1 MPNISES
8 ILTLSGMEYYEGKNK
23 DRLDSKLAKKAEKAH
38 THIKSEVGLNNV
50 DNTSDINKPV
60 STAQQKAIDDA
71 YANSNAYTDQ
81 KIADLINGAPETM
94 DTLKELSDAINE
106 NKNVESALNEAIGKK
121 ANQTELDTHT
131 GNTTIHITA
140 SERVAWN
147 EAKTHAD
154 SAHARTDATK
164 TEKSNTNGNIKI
176 NGTETTVYT
185 HPGSGTN
192 PHGTTKSDI
201 GLENV
206 DNTADVNKSV
216 KHATSADSAANAS
229 KVNNH
234 TVESNVPA
242 NAKFTD
248 TDTWIPFVGATADN
262 PGTAG
267 YIPAPSAGDQE
278 KFFCGDGTYKEIKA
292 TNAHGF
298 VNQDEE
304 PANQST
310 GDEWLKDYE

>member
-23 DRLDSKLAKKAEKAH
+23 DRLDSGLAKKAEKAH
-38 THIKSEVGLNNV
+38 THTVSEITDFPDSMPASDVSDWAKAATKPDYTKDEVGL
-50 DNTSDINKPV
+50 S
-60 STAQQKAIDDA
+60 
-71 YANSNAYTDQ
+71 
-81 KIADLINGAPETM
+81 
-94 DTLKELSDAINE
+94 
-106 NKNVESALNEAIGKK
+106 
-121 ANQTELDTHT
+121 
-131 GNTTIHITA
+131 
-140 SERVAWN
+140 
-147 EAKTHAD
+147 
-154 SAHARTDATK
+154 
-164 TEKSNTNGNIKI
+164 
-176 NGTETTVYT
+176 
-185 HPGSGTN
+185 
-192 PHGTTKSDI
+192 
-201 GLENV
+201 NV

-234 TVESNVPA
+234 TVESDVPA
-242 NAKFTD
+242 NAVF

>member
-23 DRLDSKLAKKAEKAH
+23 DRLDSGLAKKAEKAH
-38 THIKSEVGLNNV
+38 THNSEDIISLDASKLTGMIDLARLPHGALERLYPVDNDEARFALTINEVQNGDTVKVNDTKMLYIVVDDTKLSSEEGYTEYTAGLASSVPWTGVTDKPDTYTPSKHSHTVSEITDFPESMPASDVSDWAKAATKPDYTKDEVGL
-50 DNTSDINKPV
+50 P
-60 STAQQKAIDDA
+60 
-71 YANSNAYTDQ
+71 
-81 KIADLINGAPETM
+81 
-94 DTLKELSDAINE
+94 
-106 NKNVESALNEAIGKK
+106 
-121 ANQTELDTHT
+121 
-131 GNTTIHITA
+131 
-140 SERVAWN
+140 
-147 EAKTHAD
+147 
-154 SAHARTDATK
+154 
-164 TEKSNTNGNIKI
+164 
-176 NGTETTVYT
+176 
-185 HPGSGTN
+185 
-192 PHGTTKSDI
+192 
-201 GLENV
+201 NV
-206 DNTADVNKSV
+206 DNTADADKSV

-234 TVESNVPA
+234 TVESDVPA
-242 NAKFTD
+242 NAVFTD

-304 PANQST
+304 PVNQST

>member
-23 DRLDSKLAKKAEKAH
+23 DRLDSGLAKKAEKAH
-38 THIKSEVGLNNV
+38 THNSEDIISLDASKLTGMIDLARLPHGALERLYPVDNDEARFALTINEVQNGDTVKVNDTKMLYIVVDDTKLSSEEGYTEYTAGLASSVPWTGITDKPDTYTPSKHSHTVSEITDFPESMPASDVSDWAKAATKPDYTKDEVGL
-50 DNTSDINKPV
+50 S
-60 STAQQKAIDDA
+60 
-71 YANSNAYTDQ
+71 
-81 KIADLINGAPETM
+81 
-94 DTLKELSDAINE
+94 
-106 NKNVESALNEAIGKK
+106 
-121 ANQTELDTHT
+121 
-131 GNTTIHITA
+131 
-140 SERVAWN
+140 
-147 EAKTHAD
+147 
-154 SAHARTDATK
+154 
-164 TEKSNTNGNIKI
+164 
-176 NGTETTVYT
+176 
-185 HPGSGTN
+185 
-192 PHGTTKSDI
+192 
-201 GLENV
+201 NV

-216 KHATSADSAANAS
+216 KHATSADSAVNAS

-234 TVESNVPA
+234 TVESDVPA
-242 NAKFTD
+242 NAVFTD

-304 PANQST
+304 PVNQYT